1 MKTEEI
7 ALSRLTENEENPRQI
22 TDENFA
28 KLVRSILSFPK
39 MLEIR
44 PVVTDGTFKVLGGNM
59 RTRALDKIKGM
70 DAAAIRKE
78 LDKDGRFTEGEKMA
92 ILGYWNEWRE
102 NPTVRIVK
110 ADDLTEA
117 QKREFI
123 IKDNAGFGEWDT
135 DRLAND
141 WNDVPLTDWGVPD
154 WVTYQQEGEGEEER
168 QTYEDGWKDNEVA
181 PRRVNKGEIW
191 QLGDHR
197 LMCGDSTN
205 GDHVKQLCEGEKIQL
220 LITDPPYNVNYGQR
234 SGTRRKAIA
243 NDNLTGGE
251 FQDFLFE
258 AFVSADDV
266 MVEGGAFYIWY
277 AYLSSMAFFGAVDE
291 VGWKNAQQI
300 IWQKNHFMLG
310 RSDYQW
316 IHEPCIY
323 GWKTGA
329 AHYFCTD
336 RNLST
341 VWQDE
346 KPLDYAKMKK
356 PELLE
361 LVRQLTSPTIPTT
374 VILENSPSK
383 SDLHPTMKPVRLFAH
398 LMRNSS
404 KQGWNV
410 LDLFGGSGTTIIA
423 AEQMGRKA
431 FVMELEEG
439 YCDSIVMRWEK
450 FTGKTA
456 VKVGSVEI

>member
-7 ALSRLTENEENPRQI
+7 ALSRLVENEDNPRQI
-22 TDENFA
+22 TKENFA
-28 KLVRSILSFPK
+28 KLVRSLLVFPK
-39 MLEIR
+39 MLDIR
-44 PVVTDGTFKVLGGNM
+44 PVVVDEQMKVLGGNM
-59 RTRALDKIKGM
+59 RTRALTEIAKM
-70 DAAAIRKE
+70 DAVKMREQIDA
-78 LDKDGRFTEGEKMA
+78 DGRFTEGEKIA
-92 ILGYWNEWRE
+92 IIDYWNAWKEK
-102 NPTVRIVK
+102 PSVRIVR

-117 QKREFI
+117 QKREFV

-135 DRLAND
+135 DRLANE
-141 WNDVPLTDWGVPD
+141 WNDVPLQDWGVPE
-154 WVTYQQEGEGEEER
+154 WVTCQQEGEGEEEC
-168 QTYEDGWKDNEVA
+168 QAHEDNWKENEAA

-205 GDHVKQLCEGEKIQL
+205 GDHVKELCGGEKIQL
-220 LITDPPYNVNYGQR
+220 MITDPPYNVNYGQR

-243 NDNLTGGE
+243 NDNMTANE
-251 FQDFLFE
+251 FQEFLFE
-258 AFVSADDV
+258 ALVSADDV
-266 MVEGGAFYIWY
+266 MVEGGVFYIWY
-277 AYLSSMAFFGAVDE
+277 AYLSSLAFFGAVNE
-291 VGWKNAQQI
+291 IGWKNAQQI
-300 IWQKNHFMLG
+300 IWHKNNFILG

-329 AHYFCTD
+329 AHYFCAD

-346 KPLDYAKMKK
+346 KPLDYAKLKK

-361 LVRQLTSPTIPTT
+361 LVRQLTSPAIPTT
-374 VILENSPSK
+374 VMLENSPNK

-398 LMRNSS
+398 LIRNSS

-431 FVMELEEG
+431 FVMELEES
-439 YCDSIVMRWEK
+439 YCDSIVMRWEQ

-456 VKVGSVEI
+456 VKIGSVDI

>member
-7 ALSRLTENEENPRQI
+7 ALSRLVENEDNPRQI
-22 TDENFA
+22 TKENFA
-28 KLVRSILSFPK
+28 KLVRSLLVFPK

-44 PVVTDGTFKVLGGNM
+44 PVVVDEQMKVLGGNM
-59 RTRALDKIKGM
+59 RTRALAEIARM
-70 DAAAIRKE
+70 DAVKIRE
-78 LDKDGRFTEGEKMA
+78 QLDGDGRFTEGEKIA
-92 ILGYWNEWRE
+92 IVDYWNAWRE
-102 NPTVRIVK
+102 KPSVRVVR

-117 QKREFI
+117 QKREFV
-123 IKDNAGFGEWDT
+123 IKDNAGFGEWDA
-135 DRLAND
+135 DRLANE
-141 WNDVPLTDWGVPD
+141 WNDVPLQDWGVPE
-154 WVTYQQEGEGEEER
+154 WVTCQQEGEGEEER
-168 QTYEDGWKDNEVA
+168 QAHEDNYKENEAA
-181 PRRVNKGEIW
+181 PRRVSKGEIW

-205 GDHVKQLCEGEKIQL
+205 GDHVKELCEGEKIQL

-234 SGTRRKAIA
+234 AGTRRKAIE
-243 NDNLTGGE
+243 NDNMSSSE
-251 FQDFLFE
+251 FQEFLFE
-258 AFVSADDV
+258 ALVSADDV

-277 AYLSSMAFFGAVDE
+277 AHLSSLQFFGAVNE

-300 IWQKNHFMLG
+300 IWFKNHFMLG

-346 KPLDYAKMKK
+346 NPLDYAKLKK

-374 VILENSPSK
+374 VMLENSPNK

-423 AEQMGRKA
+423 AEQMGRRA
-431 FVMELEEG
+431 FVMEVEEG
-439 YCDSIVMRWEK
+439 YCDSIIERWQQ

-456 VKVGSVEI
+456 VKIGSVEI